1 MVKNLAL
8 FLLLA
13 AAGNSSAAVPFPNA
27 KYGRYAYTSE
37 LRNQQDLV
45 VARGTGILTV
55 SHFRKDGA
63 KIALE
68 EGAATTTILFAPNH
82 RYTLSRI
89 ANGAVQQKLV
99 GRWRDHVGIRT
110 ISQSANSS
118 NKFYADYGL
127 GGSNNIVFI
136 LEPAAGFRQQ
146 FIGRKK

>member
-13 AAGNSSAAVPFPNA
+13 TVGSSFAAIPFPYA
-27 KYGRYAYTSE
+27 KYGRYDYTSE

-45 VARGTGILTV
+45 VTRGTGTLTA
-55 SHFRKDGA
+55 SHFRKEGT
-63 KIALE
+63 KIFIK
-68 EGAATTTILFAPNH
+68 EGAATTTILFDQNH
-82 RYTLSRI
+82 HYTLSRI
-89 ANGAVQQKLV
+89 ANGVVEQKLV

-110 ISQSANSS
+110 ISQSASSS

-136 LEPAAGFRQQ
+136 LEPKAGFRQQ